1 MAGAFVAGAIVS
13 SLILDTK
20 KWSSSV
26 SKVNSDQA
34 KMAGMSEKTA
44 AKFRKVGAGMTI
56 VGGAILAG
64 MGKAVSAFGDFDQA
78 MTESTSIMGEM
89 SSEMREQMEQT
100 ALEMSENSVFA
111 AKDLGEAYFF
121 LASAGLDAEAS
132 IGALPLVTAFA
143 TAGAFDLSTATD
155 LLTDAQSAL
164 GLTVDDTAQS
174 EENMVR
180 VSDVLVKANTLAN
193 ASVMQFSEAL
203 TNKAGAAM
211 RAYGIDVESGV
222 AVLAAFADQGTKGR
236 DAGTQFSIVLRELQK
251 AALQN
256 KEAFKA
262 AGVAVYDANGNFN
275 NMGDIV
281 AQLEDRLD
289 PMSAEM
295 KKAEMSTLG
304 FSEKS
309 QMALLTL
316 MGTSDKIKEYEKNL
330 RSAGGIT
337 DEVAQKQLLGFNNQ
351 MTMAKNKIMAA
362 AISIGEQLAPTVV
375 SLATT
380 VSNVVSKIRDF
391 SEANPVLFGTITKL
405 VAGLGAMLVIL
416 GPMVMMLPRLV
427 SGMKLAG
434 LAATKLGVKMNV
446 ALGPI
451 GLVTL
456 ALLAASAALSTWI
469 NHQIKAHD
477 ADMDAMVAD
486 KSLSKML
493 KARKVLIEG
502 NIVTQEEWTEIFNKH
517 GRDHKRVML
526 AIDKNPAYANLKK
539 KLDDVKEAQEE
550 AGEAT
555 DDHSDAAGGL
565 NANLGIMKTKIG
577 DLESPFDNYIL
588 QQFQL
593 AHAYSDGEI
602 GMGQYVKRMADLKEQ
617 REKNLALFDEEEF
630 AMEEQ
635 IEGIEGVVEGWESLP
650 PATQS
655 VLAQVGIYFE
665 DSTTEIEKHARTLTT
680 EKLPTLWD
688 AYLEYFNRFTQQLA
702 YGFSGIFVDMLGIAE
717 SMTYQM
723 QEFDNSYYQNSIDQ
737 ATRAFEEKEALM
749 QSELDALLEKANAAL
764 KAENQTYR
772 DRKKWIRENVKD
784 EAKRAAM
791 LAQLE
796 AEHEKKRNDII
807 AERKKKAKELRD
819 ALLALEQDH
828 QTDVDGLR
836 ADEDTARQQHADDEL
851 ARQNSLWNQ
860 VKGVFGGAIESMLG
874 AWSQDFIGGLISDIT
889 NKLIPA
895 ILGIGD
901 AGEKA
906 AEKAAGALADA
917 LDSGA
922 GDVAGGFESVS
933 SALSSAMPAI
943 NMISGAVT
951 AIASVAALFKKAGPS
966 STDSW
971 HFEQTWIASKQL
983 TDYTMAEIGSSSGWF
998 SRLHTV
1004 TMDVHVDLQNIRKM
1018 LRERVWGELKKIHDE
1033 TIKIAANTDPVPGLL
1048 KDINRSIKGLKK
1060 AQHGYSATQP
1070 ELVMLHGTPAKPE
1083 HAIPDD
1089 RLRSLLAMAEGR
1101 GGGGGGD
1108 VSLEQNVNFNGLMI
1122 SDRDYMRTRGIPEL
1136 LEALKANVGLAD
1148 LKEIIGV
1155 T

>member
-44 AKFRKVGAGMTI
+44 GKFKKVGAAMTI

-64 MGKAVSAFGDFDQA
+64 MGKAVGAFGDFDQA
-78 MTESTSIMGEM
+78 MTESTSIMGDM
-89 SSEMREQMEQT
+89 SAEMRDEMEQT

-121 LASAGLDAEAS
+121 LASAGLDAEES
-132 IGALPLVTAFA
+132 IGALPLVTSFA
-143 TAGAFDLSTATD
+143 TAGAFDLATATD

-164 GLTVDDTAQS
+164 GLTVDDAAQS
-174 EENMVR
+174 QENMVR

-281 AQLEDRLD
+281 AQLEERLD

-337 DEVAQKQLLGFNNQ
+337 DTVAQKQLLGFNNQ
-351 MTMAKNKIMAA
+351 MTIAKNKIMAA

-375 SLATT
+375 SIATSF
-380 VSNVVSKIRDF
+380 SNVVSKIRDF

-405 VAGLGAMLVIL
+405 VAGLGAMMVIL

-427 SGMKLAG
+427 SGLKLAG
-434 LAATKLGVKMNV
+434 AAAKVLGMKMNV

-451 GLVTL
+451 GLVTA
-456 ALLAASAALSTWI
+456 ALLAAGAALNTWI
-469 NHQIKAHD
+469 NHQKKALD

-486 KSLSKML
+486 KSLGDAL

-502 NIVTQEEWTEIFNKH
+502 NIVTQKEWTEIFNKH
-517 GRDHKRVML
+517 GRDHARVMK
-526 AIDKNPAYANLKK
+526 AIDKNPAYKNLKK
-539 KLDDVKEAQEE
+539 ALEDNKKAQED

-565 NANLGIMKTKIG
+565 ATALDIMKSKIEE
-577 DLESPFDNYIL
+577 LESPLDNYAM
-588 QQFQL
+588 QQIQL

-635 IEGIEGVVEGWESLP
+635 VEGAEAWLAELEGLP

-655 VLAQVGIYFE
+655 VFE
-665 DSTTEIEKHARTLTT
+665 QIGLQSSETETEIEKHARTLTQ

-688 AYLEYFNRFTQQLA
+688 AYLGYMQRFGQQLA

-723 QEFDNSYYQNSIDQ
+723 QEFDNSYYQNSIDA
-737 ATRAFEEKEALM
+737 ATRAFEEKEKLM
-749 QSELDALLEKANAAL
+749 QDELDLLLGNAEEAL
-764 KAENQTYR
+764 KTENQKYR
-772 DRKKWIRENVKD
+772 DRKKWIRQNVKD
-784 EAKRAAM
+784 EEKRAAM

-796 AEHEKKRNDII
+796 AEHEKKRQDII
-807 AERKKKAKELRD
+807 ANRKEQAKILRD
-819 ALLALEQDH
+819 DLLALEQDH
-828 QTDVDGLR
+828 QTEIDTLR
-836 ADEDTARQQHADDEL
+836 IDEDTARQQHADDEL

-874 AWSQDFIGGLISDIT
+874 AWTQDFIGGLVSDIT
-889 NKLIPA
+889 ENLIPS
-895 ILGIGD
+895 ILGIGS
-901 AGEKA
+901 AGESVA
-906 AEKAAGALADA
+906 DTLLGTVGDA
-917 LDSGA
+917 LGGGA
-922 GDVAGGFESVS
+922 GDIAGGISSVTG
-933 SALSSAMPAI
+933 ALSSAMNPI
-943 NMISGAVT
+943 GMISGAVT
-951 AIASVAALFKKAGPS
+951 AIASVASLFKKAGPS

-971 HFEQTWIASKQL
+971 HFEQIWINTKEL
-983 TDYTMAEIGSSSGWF
+983 RDYTFLNIGSNSGWLA
-998 SRLHTV
+998 RIL
-1004 TMDVHVDLQNIRKM
+1004 DEGIDLRVLMQETRKM
-1018 LRERVWGELKKIHDE
+1018 LRDKHLKELEKIRLSTAD
-1033 TIKIAANTDPVPGLL
+1033 IATNTDPVPGLL
-1048 KDINRSIKGLKK
+1048 KDINNSIKAIPK
-1060 AQHGYSATQP
+1060 AQGGYSSTQT
-1070 ELVMLHGTPAKPE
+1070 ELVMMHGTPAKPE

-1089 RLRSLLAMAEGR
+1089 RLRSLLASADR
-1101 GGGGGGD
+1101 GGGRGD
-1108 VSLEQNVNFNGLMI
+1108 INLQSDQQVNFNGLMI
-1122 SDRDYMRTRGIPEL
+1122 SDRDYMRTRGIPEML
-1136 LEALKANVGLAD
+1136 SALKANVGLAE
-1148 LKEIIGV
+1148 LKDIMGV